1 MSEHSPY
8 SDAVARL
15 FRETP
20 GAGRPD
26 GPGWANGEA
35 REPLSA
41 THVRWHL
48 QATGGR
54 VAASRYEVRGCPHT
68 IAAAALIANQLA
80 GRPLT
85 DLGLD
90 LPRVAAL
97 LGCPAAKFGRLFV
110 IQDAIARAAHVLA
123 AEEA

>member
-1 MSEHSPY
+1 MSEPGPY
-8 SDAVARL
+8 SDAVGRL
-15 FRETP
+15 FREAP

-26 GPGWANGEA
+26 GPGWVSGEA

-48 QATGGR
+48 QATAGR

-68 IAAAALIANQLA
+68 IAAAALIAAQLD
-80 GRPLT
+80 GRPVA

-97 LGCPAAKFGRLFV
+97 LGCPTTKLGRLFV
-110 IQDAIARAAHVLA
+110 IQDAIERAAHVLG
-123 AEEA
+123 AEQA